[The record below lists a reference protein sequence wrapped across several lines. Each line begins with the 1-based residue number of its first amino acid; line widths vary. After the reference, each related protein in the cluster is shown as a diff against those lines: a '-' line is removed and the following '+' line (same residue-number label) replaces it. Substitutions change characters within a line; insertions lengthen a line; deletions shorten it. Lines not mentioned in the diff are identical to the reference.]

1 MEKSIIMLYA
11 LNRLKIITSVLTE
24 TLTLLNYKLREFPKQ
39 LNVHN
44 FARLSISKFREERNL
59 CSMNCF
65 DGVDTT
71 STIRIPME
79 NAK

>member
-11 LNRLKIITSVLTE
+11 LNRLKIITSVQTEILTS
-24 TLTLLNYKLREFPKQ
+24 LNYKFREFPKQ

-44 FARLSISKFREERNL
+44 FARLAISKFREKRNL
-59 CSMNCF
+59 CGMNCF

-71 STIRIPME
+71 STNRIPVE

>member
-11 LNRLKIITSVLTE
+11 LNRLKIITRVQTEILTS
-24 TLTLLNYKLREFPKQ
+24 LNYELREFPKQ

-44 FARLSISKFREERNL
+44 FARLAISKFREKRNL
-59 CSMNCF
+59 CGMNYF

-71 STIRIPME
+71 STIRIPVE

>member
-1 MEKSIIMLYA
+1 MEKSIIILYA
-11 LNRLKIITSVLTE
+11 LNRLKIITSVQTVILTS
-24 TLTLLNYKLREFPKQ
+24 LNYKLREFPKQ

-44 FARLSISKFREERNL
+44 FARLAISKFREKRNL
-59 CSMNCF
+59 CGMNCF

-71 STIRIPME
+71 STIRIPVE